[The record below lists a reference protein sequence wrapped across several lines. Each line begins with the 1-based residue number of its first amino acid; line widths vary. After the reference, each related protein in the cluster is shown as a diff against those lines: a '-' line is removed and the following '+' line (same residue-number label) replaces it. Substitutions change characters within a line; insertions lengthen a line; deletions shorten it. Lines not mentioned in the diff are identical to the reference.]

1 MKKFKTNPKELDFE
15 EISLSHL
22 KERNLG
28 EDRLELSLTNS
39 TFFTVSLVVIII
51 SGIVIAG
58 LFFLNVVKAKLWQ
71 SQSLANVNKI
81 IPIRA
86 NRGII
91 FAKTGEALVENI
103 PRFDVYLLPILLPYE
118 PISRKNIIETLK
130 KELNISSEEWNKLIE
145 ENKDPSII
153 LLKRN
158 LPLEKVILLKSL
170 DLKGIRIEQN
180 TIRHYFDGPKFGHI
194 LGYTGSVAKEDL
206 IKNPR
211 LNLNDSVGKIGLE
224 AYDDDFL
231 RGENGEINLKRD
243 AKSNLLE
250 ETLIQEPVSGFQIYT
265 TIDAGLQK
273 FAYDVLQNRLRN
285 LGKKA
290 GVVIILNPQN
300 GQVLS
305 LVSLPSF
312 DNNVFYSEDSKII
325 TSILNSGD
333 KPMFNRAI
341 SGFYSPGSTI
351 KPLVAYGALN
361 EGLIDDK
368 TIIYSPGFLE
378 VPNPFH
384 PDQPS
389 IFLDWK
395 PHGNVNLYSALAR
408 SSNVYFYSI
417 GGGTPTQKGLGIEK
431 LKSYWQKFGLGSLT
445 NIDLTGETKG
455 LLADPQ
461 TKPASEP
468 WRLGDT
474 YNVTIG
480 QGNLLLTPIQLINYI
495 TAFANGGKIYQPYIV
510 GEIKDENNKLI
521 KENKPKI
528 LYTIDNPQI
537 LNSVKLGLIDAVRES
552 YGTAHS
558 LDDLP
563 ISVAAKTGTAQIAN
577 ESKINALFV
586 GFAPIENPQIAVLV
600 LIEDAQE
607 GSLNALPVAEEI
619 FLWYHKNRLQ
629 QE

>member
-22 KERNLG
+22 KEKNLEG
-28 EDRLELSLTNS
+28 DRLELSLTNS
-39 TFFTVSLVVIII
+39 TFFTVSLIVIII

-118 PISRKNIIETLK
+118 PISRKNIIETFK

-180 TIRHYFDGPKFGHI
+180 TIRHYLDSPKFGHI

-224 AYDDDFL
+224 DYDDDFL

-474 YNVTIG
+474 YNVSIG

-537 LNSVKLGLIDAVRES
+537 LNLVKLGLIDAVRES

-577 ESKINALFV
+577 ESKINAIFV
-586 GFAPIENPQIAVLV
+586 GFAPVENPQIAVLV

-629 QE
+629 

>member
-22 KERNLG
+22 KEKSLEG
-28 EDRLELSLTNS
+28 DRLELSLTNS

-51 SGIVIAG
+51 SSIVIAG

-118 PISRKNIIETLK
+118 PISRKNIIETFK

-180 TIRHYFDGPKFGHI
+180 TIRHYLDSPKFGHI

-224 AYDDDFL
+224 DYDDDFL

-474 YNVTIG
+474 YNVSIG

-537 LNSVKLGLIDAVRES
+537 LNLVKLGLIDAVRES

-577 ESKINALFV
+577 ESKINAIFV
-586 GFAPIENPQIAVLV
+586 GFAPVENPQIAVLV

-629 QE
+629 

>member
-22 KERNLG
+22 KEKSLEG
-28 EDRLELSLTNS
+28 DRLELSLTNS

-51 SGIVIAG
+51 SSIVIAG

-118 PISRKNIIETLK
+118 PISRKNIIETFK

-180 TIRHYFDGPKFGHI
+180 TIRHYLDSPKFGHI

-224 AYDDDFL
+224 DYDDDFL

-378 VPNPFH
+378 VPNPFY

-474 YNVTIG
+474 YNVSIG

-537 LNSVKLGLIDAVRES
+537 LNLVKLGLIDAVRES

-577 ESKINALFV
+577 ESKINAIFV
-586 GFAPIENPQIAVLV
+586 GFAPVENPQIAVLV

-629 QE
+629 